1 MADPFD
7 TTSAPLTEPESILA
21 GSFIAWRR
29 ELAIA
34 SADYGVKY
42 RMTPTAGGAPIE
54 VTGSTTDDAIWTF
67 TALSTVT
74 ATWLAGEYR
83 WDLIV
88 TRLSD
93 SEVAVTETGM
103 FRVFATSNDRRTH
116 AEVMVAKIESLLSGR
131 ADSDVDNYSIKNRS
145 ITKMPVRE
153 LLEWRDYYRAEVART
168 GGSTTNTGRA
178 KNNTVRVRFI

>member
-7 TTSAPLTEPESILA
+7 TTSAPLTEPESILV
-21 GSFIAWRR
+21 GSFTAWRR
-29 ELAIA
+29 ELALA
-34 SADYGVKY
+34 AADYGVKY
-42 RMTPTAGGAPIE
+42 RMTPAGGGAPFE

-67 TALSTVT
+67 TALSAAT
-74 ATWLAGEYR
+74 ALWRAGEYR

-88 TRLSD
+88 TRTSD
-93 SEVAVTETGM
+93 DEVAITETGM
-103 FRVFATSNDRRTH
+103 LNVFATSNDRRTH
-116 AEVMVAKIESLLSGR
+116 AEIMVAKIESLLSGR

-168 GGSTTNTGRA
+168 GGSATGTGQA